1 MRTSLAL
8 VVIALTV
15 ACQRTP
21 EQQQTDRL
29 RADAQQ
35 RAAAI
40 ENQSGAEADRL
51 DQQADVLANQA
62 KQAGGFTGQRLTV
75 RADALT
81 KEAKIVRKQA
91 DLKADAVKEA
101 ADARIK
107 ASESR

>member
-35 RAAAI
+35 RAAVI
-40 ENQSGAEADRL
+40 ENQAGIEADR
-51 DQQADVLANQA
+51 A
-62 KQAGGFTGQRLTV
+62 
-75 RADALT
+75 
-81 KEAKIVRKQA
+81 
-91 DLKADAVKEA
+91 
-101 ADARIK
+101 
-107 ASESR
+107 